1 VREFATP
8 AGFRAAVESRLRDHS
23 RRLGIPAFVI
33 RRQAALECL
42 LVRLARVAP
51 GCWALKGG
59 LALETR
65 LGVHARVSLDLD
77 ADHVLGAEAA
87 RNDLQRA
94 ILVEAG
100 DHFEFAL
107 TGSEGLVDSGIRL
120 ATRYVLESSL
130 AGRPFEPVQ
139 VDVTLAPPQPW
150 DAQPAE
156 RPGLLSD
163 LGLGPIPVLLI
174 PVERQ
179 VAEKLHAY
187 TRVYKGRGTTR
198 AKDIVDLLLIRQYE
212 HVVDRLLQETIVRV
226 FDRRATHPVP
236 MSLNPPPRELARAY
250 RREAEHLGIVAG
262 LDEGFR
268 QLAAWIDPTLRT
280 IRKETE

>member
-1 VREFATP
+1 VRDFATP

-23 RRLGIPAFVI
+23 RRLGIPVFVV

-51 GCWALKGG
+51 GRWALKGG

-77 ADHVLGAEAA
+77 ADHVRGAEAA
-87 RNDLQRA
+87 RSDLQRA
-94 ILVEAG
+94 ILVEGG

-107 TGSEGLVDSGIRL
+107 TGTEGLVDSGIRL

-130 AGRPFEPVQ
+130 AGRPFEPLQ
-139 VDVTLAPPQPW
+139 VDVTLAPPEPW
-150 DAQPAE
+150 DGQPAQ
-156 RPGLLSD
+156 RAGLLAD

-187 TRVYKGRGTTR
+187 SRIYKGRGTTR
-198 AKDIVDLLLIRQYE
+198 AKDLVDLLLVHQ
-212 HVVDRLLQETIVRV
+212 HVPVDDRLLQEAIVRV
-226 FDRRATHPVP
+226 FERRATHPVP
-236 MSLNPPPRELARAY
+236 RSLAPPPRELAQAY
-250 RREAEHLGIVAG
+250 RREAEHLGIVTR
-262 LDEGFR
+262 LDEGHQ
-268 QLAAWIDPTLRT
+268 QLAVWIDPMLRA
-280 IRKETE
+280 IRNETE